1 MTAAST
7 GAFSTG
13 RMMIRSIAMPPR
25 KEATSVIRNA
35 AQNGNP
41 TVTRLQAM

>member
-1 MTAAST
+1 MTAASRE
-7 GAFSTG
+7 FSTG

-41 TVTRLQAM
+41 AVTRLQAM